1 MSSSLIKD
9 TNADLVLAVS
19 TKDCGSFR
27 DGSNPSV
34 SANKGYDMKV
44 LVTGATG
51 YIGSHVCQLLKEHGH
66 YVEGWDINIH
76 KEYNDVRN
84 YCDSFFHYDITKEV
98 RGEFDSVVHLAG
110 RSVVPQS
117 LKEPSEYYRVN
128 TMGTSNLLDRVDHD
142 NFIFASTS
150 SAFEMA
156 SPYARSKVAA
166 EDIIKEKSNGHTIF
180 RFFNVSGT
188 NGTYRQLGVPSHLI
202 RVAAMVAAEKLPHIN
217 IFGVD
222 YPTRDGTC
230 VRDYIHV
237 SDLSSAIVKAVQ
249 YGPTNTPYEC
259 LGSNTGWTVLEVLNA
274 MERVSGK
281 NIKRIISNRRQGD
294 AVSSVV
300 DKLSNYVILT
310 KTIEDMCLD
319 QYNLE
324 IGV

>member
-1 MSSSLIKD
+1 
-9 TNADLVLAVS
+9 
-19 TKDCGSFR
+19 
-27 DGSNPSV
+27 
-34 SANKGYDMKV
+34 MKV

-51 YIGSHVCQLLKEHGH
+51 YIGSHVCKTLKEHGYH
-66 YVEGWDINIH
+66 ITAWDINLH
-76 KEYNDVRN
+76 KEYNDISK
-84 YCDSFFHYDITKEV
+84 YCDVFYNWDVTKNV

-117 LKEPSEYYRVN
+117 LKEPAEYYRVN
-128 TMGTSNLLDRVDHD
+128 TMGTSNLLNRVQTD

-166 EDIIKEKSNGHTIF
+166 EDIIKEKSNGYTIF

-188 NGTYRQLGVPSHLI
+188 NGTYKQLGIPSHLI

-230 VRDYIHV
+230 IRDYIHV
-237 SDLSSAIVKAVQ
+237 SDLSNAIVKAVQ
-249 YGPTNTPYEC
+249 CGPQNTPYEC
-259 LGSNTGWTVLEVLNA
+259 LGSKHGWTVFEVLDV
-274 MERVSGK
+274 MERVTGK
-281 NIKRIISNRRQGD
+281 KLTRIISPRREGD
-294 AVSSVV
+294 VVASVV
-300 DKLSNYVILT
+300 DKLSNYATLT
-310 KTIEDMCLD
+310 RTIEDMCLD

-324 IGV
+324 RIS